1 MKGYPLFVAVPCP
14 QCGVVQVYP
23 VRNLD
28 NGFTSMKESCKSCG
42 EALEIT
48 VGGPAPLEPSKADVL

>member
-1 MKGYPLFVAVPCP
+1 MSLTLKSHPLFVAVPCP
-14 QCGVVQVYP
+14 QCEVVQVYP

-28 NGFTSMKESCKSCG
+28 NGFTSMKETCKSCG

-48 VGGPAPLEPSKADVL
+48 VGTKGN

>member
-1 MKGYPLFVAVPCP
+1 MKGYPLFVAVLCP

-28 NGFTSMKESCKSCG
+28 NGFTSMKETCKNCG
-42 EALEIT
+42 EPLEIT
-48 VGGPAPLEPSKADVL
+48 VGTQQG

>member
-28 NGFTSMKESCKSCG
+28 NGFTSMEETCENCG
-42 EALEIT
+42 APLEIT
-48 VGGPAPLEPSKADVL
+48 VGSKTT